1 MATPIVMPRL
11 GDFMTEGTVVRL
23 ARSQG
28 DEVNQGEV
36 IAEIETEKLNYD
48 LESVA
53 GGLFHPVVDEGAT
66 VAVDGLIGYVLAAGE
81 EPPAPEAAQPTPGA
95 RRSRQASGRRGGR
108 QRPSRAAG
116 GTGGVV
122 RSTPGA
128 RRLAANLEVDIS
140 QVTPTGPGGRVVDAD
155 VRAFAEAQ
163 ARQAAEGPAV
173 TPSTPGARR
182 LANSLGVD
190 ISQVS
195 PTGPRGR
202 VVESDVRAF
211 ADAQSAPAMPPGLP
225 EPSRSEPLT
234 GMRRGIARHMADS
247 LRNTAQLSY
256 FLEVDVTE
264 AQRLRREASRDN
276 DTTITLAH
284 VLIKACAVALARVPA
299 MNSVLHDGVAHYFD
313 QVNIGVAVALDDGLI
328 VPVLRDVGGMSIGE
342 VSTATHELAMK
353 ARANALSPDD
363 VVGGTFTIS
372 VLGSVDGF
380 TPILNSPQSGILGVG
395 RSVQK
400 PVVVRGEVAIR
411 EMLTISLTAD
421 HQMIDGAVAAS
432 FMRRLQAT
440 IERPAR
446 LFR

>member
-1 MATPIVMPRL
+1 MPRL

-23 ARSQG
+23 ARSRG

-95 RRSRQASGRRGGR
+95 RRARQASGRRAGR
-108 QRPSRAAG
+108 QRPSRVAGATG
-116 GTGGVV
+116 GTV

-128 RRLAANLEVDIS
+128 RRLAANLGVDIS

-163 ARQAAEGPAV
+163 AAAPAV

-182 LANSLGVD
+182 LANRLGVD

-202 VVESDVRAF
+202 VVDADVRAF

-264 AQRLRREASRDN
+264 AQRLRREASRND

-328 VPVLRDVGGMSIGE
+328 VPVVRDVGGMSIGE
-342 VSTATHELAMK
+342 ISTATQELAQK
-353 ARANALSPDD
+353 ARANTLSPDD

-400 PVVVRGEVAIR
+400 PVIVRGEVAIR